1 MTTEDFT
8 AARRAMVLNQLRPQG
23 VTNLSVLAAMGTLPR
38 EDFVPAGMRGAAY
51 ADRSLIVDGA
61 PMMPPAELGILL
73 NALDPKA
80 GEQAL
85 VVGKG
90 GGYSAA
96 VLESLGLTVERTEG
110 SAPAGRQQYD
120 LVLIEGSVGQ
130 LPVWIGTVLAPGGRV
145 GAAILD
151 RGVARLSIGLGD
163 KRGIG
168 FKSLADAQV
177 PPLPGF
183 EARPQFTF

>member
-1 MTTEDFT
+1 MDEFA

-23 VTNLSVLAAMGTLPR
+23 VTNLSVLAAMGALPR
-38 EDFVPAGMRGAAY
+38 EEFVPAGMRGGAY
-51 ADRSLIVDGA
+51 SDRSQIVDGA
-61 PMMPPAELGILL
+61 PMMPPAELGLLL
-73 NALDPKA
+73 NALEPQP

-90 GGYSAA
+90 GSYTAA
-96 VLESLGLTVERTEG
+96 VLEAIGLAVERTD
-110 SAPAGRQQYD
+110 SAAPAGRQQFD
-120 LVLIEGSVGQ
+120 VVLIEGSVSQ
-130 LPVWIGTVLAPGGRV
+130 LPDWVAGVLAPGGRV